1 MYRIGVDLGGTNI
14 ATGVVNEKNE
24 IIGRGKVKTRAPR
37 PAEAIFDSIKEAIDM
52 AVVNAGISYSEV
64 KSIGIGTPGS
74 VNQDTGTIEFSN
86 NLQFRN
92 VPAKEMLE
100 ELLKKPVYLENDA
113 NAAALGEAVAGCGS
127 GVKSF
132 IAVTLGTGVGS
143 GIIIDGKIYRGS
155 NFCGGEMGHM
165 VINVDG
171 IPCNCGRKGCW
182 EKYASATAL
191 VSQAVEAMEGN
202 KDSLL
207 WKTCEGDLN
216 KVDGKSIFDALDMGD
231 AIAKAVVDRYLYYV
245 SVGIANVVNALQPE
259 TVCVGG
265 GISGQ
270 GEKILQPIRDMV
282 KAERYSVYAE
292 NQANIVPALLGNDA
306 GIIGAAFVG
315 KIK

>member
-14 ATGVVNEKNE
+14 ATGVIDENYK

-52 AVVNAGISYSEV
+52 AIVNAGISYAEV

-74 VNQDTGTIEFSN
+74 VNQDTGAIEFSN

-113 NAAALGEAVAGCGS
+113 NAAALGEAVAGCGN
-127 GVKSF
+127 GVKDF
-132 IAVTLGTGVGS
+132 VAVTLGTGVGS

-191 VSQAVEAMEGN
+191 VAQAVEAMEGN
-202 KDSLL
+202 RDSLL

-231 AIAKAVVDRYLYYV
+231 AVAKAVVDRYLYYV
-245 SVGIANVVNALQPE
+245 SIGLANVINALQPE
-259 TVCVGG
+259 AVCIGG

-270 GEKILQPIRDMV
+270 GEKILKPIRDIV
-282 KAERYSVYAE
+282 KAERYSVYADK
-292 NQANIVPALLGNDA
+292 QAAIIPAALGNDA
-306 GIIGAAFVG
+306 GIIGAALLDD
-315 KIK
+315 

>member
-14 ATGVVNEKNE
+14 ATGVIDENNK
-24 IIGRGKVKTRAPR
+24 IIGRGKVKTNAPR
-37 PAEAIFDSIKEAIDM
+37 PAEEIFDSIKESVEM
-52 AVVNAGISYSEV
+52 ALKDAGISIDDV

-74 VNQDTGTIEFSN
+74 VNKDTGAIEFSN
-86 NLQFRN
+86 NLKFHN
-92 VPAKEMLE
+92 VPAKQTLE
-100 ELLKKPVYLENDA
+100 ERLNKPVFLENDA
-113 NAAALGEAVAGCGS
+113 NAAALGEAVAGCGN
-127 GVKSF
+127 GVKDF
-132 IAVTLGTGVGS
+132 VAITLGTGVGS

-155 NFCGGEMGHM
+155 NYCGGEMGHM

-207 WKTCEGDLN
+207 WKTCGGDLN
-216 KVDGKSIFDALDMGD
+216 KVDGKSIFEALDLGD
-231 AIAKAVVDRYLYYV
+231 EIAKNVVDRYLYYV
-245 SVGIANVVNALQPE
+245 SVGLANVINALQPE
-259 TVCVGG
+259 SVCIGG

-270 GEKILQPIRDMV
+270 GEKILKPIRDMV

-292 NQANIVPALLGNDA
+292 KQANILPAQLGNDA
-306 GIIGAAFVG
+306 GIIGAALLDE
-315 KIK
+315 

>member
-37 PAEAIFDSIKEAIDM
+37 PAEAIFDSIKEAVDM
-52 AVVNAGISYSEV
+52 AVVNTGISYSEV
-64 KSIGIGTPGS
+64 TSIGVGTPGS
-74 VNQDTGTIEFSN
+74 VNQDTGAIEFSN

-92 VPAKEMLE
+92 VPAKKMLE

-113 NAAALGEAVAGCGS
+113 NAAALGEAVAGCGN
-127 GVKSF
+127 GVPSF
-132 IAVTLGTGVGS
+132 IAITLGTGVGS
-143 GIIIDGKIYRGS
+143 GIVLDGKVYRGS
-155 NFCGGEMGHM
+155 NFCGGEMGHT

-191 VSQAVEAMEGN
+191 VSQAVEAMQGN
-202 KDSLL
+202 KGSLL
-207 WKTCEGDLN
+207 WQTCDGDLN
-216 KVDGKSIFDALDMGD
+216 KVDGRSIFEAYDMGD
-231 AIAKAVVDRYLYYV
+231 AVAKAVVEKYLYYV
-245 SVGIANVVNALQPE
+245 SVGLSNVINALQPNI
-259 TVCVGG
+259 VCIGG

-282 KAERYSVYAE
+282 KAERYSVYADK
-292 NQANIVPALLGNDA
+292 QTAIVPAELGNDA
-306 GIIGAAFVG
+306 GIIGAALLG
-315 KIK
+315 E

>member
-14 ATGVVNEKNE
+14 ATGVIDENYK

-37 PAEAIFDSIKEAIDM
+37 PAEAIFDSIKEAVDM
-52 AVVNAGISYSEV
+52 AVVNAGISYDEITSV
-64 KSIGIGTPGS
+64 GIGTPGS
-74 VNQDTGTIEFSN
+74 VNKDTGAIEFSN
-86 NLQFRN
+86 NLKFHN
-92 VPAKEMLE
+92 VPAKAMLE
-100 ELLKKPVYLENDA
+100 ERLKKPVYLENDA
-113 NAAALGEAVAGCGS
+113 NAAALGEAVAGSGN
-127 GVKSF
+127 GVKNF
-132 IAVTLGTGVGS
+132 VAVTLGTGVGS

-191 VSQAVEAMEGN
+191 VSQAVEAMQGD
-202 KDSLL
+202 KASLL
-207 WKTCEGDLN
+207 WQTCDGDLN
-216 KVDGKSIFDALDMGD
+216 KVDGKSIFDAVDLGD
-231 AIAKAVVDRYLYYV
+231 ETAKAVVNRYLYYV
-245 SVGIANVVNALQPE
+245 SIGIANVVNALQPE

-306 GIIGAAFVG
+306 GIIGAALLDE
-315 KIK
+315 

>member
-14 ATGVVNEKNE
+14 AVGVIDENYK
-24 IIGRGKVKTRAPR
+24 IIGRGKVKTNAPR
-37 PAEAIFDSIKEAIDM
+37 PAEEIFDSIKEAADLAIAD
-52 AVVNAGISYSEV
+52 AGVSYDDIISV
-64 KSIGIGTPGS
+64 GIGTPGS
-74 VNQDTGTIEFSN
+74 VNKDTGAIEFSN
-86 NLQFRN
+86 NLKFHN
-92 VPAKEMLE
+92 VPAKQMLE
-100 ELLKKPVYLENDA
+100 ERFRKPVYLENDA
-113 NAAALGEAVAGCGS
+113 NAAALGEAVAGCGN
-127 GVKSF
+127 GVKNF
-132 IAVTLGTGVGS
+132 VAVTLGTGVGS

-231 AIAKAVVDRYLYYV
+231 AVAKAVVDRYLYYV
-245 SVGIANVVNALQPE
+245 SIGLANVINALQPE
-259 TVCVGG
+259 AVCIGG

-270 GEKILQPIRDMV
+270 GEKILKPIRDMV
-282 KAERYSVYAE
+282 KAERYSVYADK
-292 NQANIVPALLGNDA
+292 QAAIISAALGNDA
-306 GIIGAAFVG
+306 GIIGAALLDD
-315 KIK
+315 

>member
-37 PAEAIFDSIKEAIDM
+37 PADAIFDSIKEAVDM
-52 AVVNAGISYSEV
+52 AVVNAGINYDEILSV
-64 KSIGIGTPGS
+64 GIGTPGS
-74 VNQDTGTIEFSN
+74 VNKDTGAIEFSN
-86 NLQFRN
+86 NLKFHN
-92 VPAKEMLE
+92 VPAKQMLE
-100 ELLKKPVYLENDA
+100 ERLKKPVYLENDA
-113 NAAALGEAVAGCGS
+113 NAAALGEAVAGCGN
-127 GVKSF
+127 GVKNF
-132 IAVTLGTGVGS
+132 VAVTLGTGVGS

-191 VSQAVEAMEGN
+191 VSQAVEAMQSN

-207 WKTCEGDLN
+207 WQTCDGDLN
-216 KVDGKSIFDALDMGD
+216 KVEGKTIFEALDLVD
-231 AIAKAVVDRYLYYV
+231 ATAKAVINKYLYYV
-245 SVGIANVVNALQPE
+245 AVGLANVINALQPE
-259 TVCVGG
+259 SVCIGG

-270 GEKILQPIRDMV
+270 GEKILQPIREMV
-282 KAERYSVYAE
+282 KAERYSVYADK
-292 NQANIVPALLGNDA
+292 QAEILKAALGNDA
-306 GIIGAAFVG
+306 GIIGAALLDD
-315 KIK
+315 

>member
-14 ATGVVNEKNE
+14 ATGVINEKNE

-37 PAEAIFDSIKEAIDM
+37 PAEAIFDSIKEAVDM
-52 AVVNAGISYSEV
+52 AVVNAGIKYEDIVSV
-64 KSIGIGTPGS
+64 GIGTPGS
-74 VNQDTGTIEFSN
+74 VNKDTGAIEFSN
-86 NLQFRN
+86 NLKFHN
-92 VPAKEMLE
+92 VPAKAMLE
-100 ELLKKPVYLENDA
+100 ERLKKPVYLENDA
-113 NAAALGEAVAGCGS
+113 NAAALGEAVAGCGN
-127 GVKSF
+127 GVKNF
-132 IAVTLGTGVGS
+132 VAVTLGTGVGS

-191 VSQAVEAMEGN
+191 VSQAVEAMQSN

-207 WKTCEGDLN
+207 WQTCDGDLN
-216 KVDGKSIFDALDMGD
+216 KVEGKSIFEALDMGD
-231 AIAKAVVDRYLYYV
+231 ATAKAVVDKYLYYV
-245 SVGIANVVNALQPE
+245 AIGLANVINALQPE
-259 TVCVGG
+259 AVCIGG

-270 GEKILQPIRDMV
+270 GEKILEPIRAIV

-292 NQANIVPALLGNDA
+292 KQAEILQASLGNDA
-306 GIIGAAFVG
+306 GIIGAALLDE
-315 KIK
+315 

>member
-14 ATGVVNEKNE
+14 AVGVINEKNE

-37 PAEAIFDSIKEAIDM
+37 PAEAIFDSIKEAVDM
-52 AVVNAGISYSEV
+52 AVVNAGIKYDEILSV
-64 KSIGIGTPGS
+64 GIGTPGS
-74 VNQDTGTIEFSN
+74 VNKDTGAIEFSN
-86 NLQFRN
+86 NLKFHN

-100 ELLKKPVYLENDA
+100 DRLKKPVYLENDA
-113 NAAALGEAVAGCGS
+113 NAAALGEAVAGCGN
-127 GVKSF
+127 GVKNF
-132 IAVTLGTGVGS
+132 VAITLGTGVGS

-191 VSQAVEAMEGN
+191 VSQAVEAMQSN

-207 WKTCEGDLN
+207 WQTCDGDLN
-216 KVDGKSIFDALDMGD
+216 KVEGKSIFEALDLGD
-231 AIAKAVVDRYLYYV
+231 ATAKAVIDKYLYYV
-245 SVGIANVVNALQPE
+245 AIGIANVINALQPE
-259 TVCVGG
+259 AVCVGG

-270 GEKILQPIRDMV
+270 GEKILSPIRDIV
-282 KAERYSVYAE
+282 KAERYSVYADK
-292 NQANIVPALLGNDA
+292 QAAILQATLGNDA
-306 GIIGAAFVG
+306 GIIGAALLDE
-315 KIK
+315 

>member
-14 ATGVVNEKNE
+14 ATGVIDENYK

-37 PAEAIFDSIKEAIDM
+37 PAEAIFDSIKEAVDM
-52 AVVNAGISYSEV
+52 AVVNAGISYDEITSV
-64 KSIGIGTPGS
+64 GVGTPGS
-74 VNQDTGTIEFSN
+74 VNKDTGAIEFSN
-86 NLQFRN
+86 NLKFHN
-92 VPAKEMLE
+92 VPAKAMLE
-100 ELLKKPVYLENDA
+100 ERLKKPVYLENDA
-113 NAAALGEAVAGCGS
+113 NAAALGEAVAGSGH
-127 GVKSF
+127 GVKNF
-132 IAVTLGTGVGS
+132 VAVTLGTGVGS

-191 VSQAVEAMEGN
+191 VSQAVEAMQGD
-202 KDSLL
+202 KASLL
-207 WKTCEGDLN
+207 WQTCDGDLN
-216 KVDGKSIFDALDMGD
+216 KVDGKSIFDAVDLGD
-231 AIAKAVVDRYLYYV
+231 ETAKAVVNRYLYYV
-245 SVGIANVVNALQPE
+245 AIGIANVVNALQPE

-292 NQANIVPALLGNDA
+292 KQANIVPALLGNDA
-306 GIIGAAFVG
+306 GIIGAALLDE
-315 KIK
+315 

>member
-14 ATGVVNEKNE
+14 ATGVIDENYK

-37 PAEAIFDSIKEAIDM
+37 PAEAIFDSIKEAVDM
-52 AVVNAGISYSEV
+52 AVVNAGISYDEITSV
-64 KSIGIGTPGS
+64 GIGTPGS
-74 VNQDTGTIEFSN
+74 VNKDTGAIEFSN
-86 NLQFRN
+86 NLKFHN
-92 VPAKEMLE
+92 VPAKAMLE
-100 ELLKKPVYLENDA
+100 ERLKKPIYLENDA
-113 NAAALGEAVAGCGS
+113 NAAALGEAVAGSGH
-127 GVKSF
+127 GVKNF
-132 IAVTLGTGVGS
+132 VAVTLGTGVGS

-191 VSQAVEAMEGN
+191 VSQAVEAMQGD
-202 KDSLL
+202 KASLL
-207 WKTCEGDLN
+207 WQTCDGDLN
-216 KVDGKSIFDALDMGD
+216 KVDGKSIFDAVDLGD
-231 AIAKAVVDRYLYYV
+231 ETAKAVVNRYLYYV
-245 SVGIANVVNALQPE
+245 SIGIANVVNALQPE

-306 GIIGAAFVG
+306 GIIGAALLDE
-315 KIK
+315 

>member
-14 ATGVVNEKNE
+14 ATGVIDENYK

-37 PAEAIFDSIKEAIDM
+37 PAEEIFASIKEAADM
-52 AVVNAGISYSEV
+52 AVADAGISYDEIS
-64 KSIGIGTPGS
+64 SIGIGTPGS
-74 VNQDTGTIEFSN
+74 VNKDTGDIEFSN
-86 NLQFRN
+86 NLKFHN
-92 VPAKEMLE
+92 VPAKKMLE
-100 ELLKKPVYLENDA
+100 DIFGKPVFLENDA
-113 NAAALGEAVAGCGS
+113 NAAALGEAVAGCGN
-127 GVKSF
+127 GVKDF

-143 GIIIDGKIYRGS
+143 GIIIDGKIHRGS

-216 KVDGKSIFDALDMGD
+216 KVDGRSIFAALDMGD
-231 AIAKAVVDRYLYYV
+231 EVAKAVIDRYLYYV
-245 SVGIANVVNALQPE
+245 AVGIANIINALQPE
-259 TVCVGG
+259 IICVGG

-270 GEKILQPIRDMV
+270 GEKILKPIREII
-282 KAERYSVYAE
+282 KNERYSVYA
-292 NQANIVPALLGNDA
+292 NKQAAIVPAALGNDA
-306 GIIGAAFVG
+306 GIIGAALLDD
-315 KIK
+315 